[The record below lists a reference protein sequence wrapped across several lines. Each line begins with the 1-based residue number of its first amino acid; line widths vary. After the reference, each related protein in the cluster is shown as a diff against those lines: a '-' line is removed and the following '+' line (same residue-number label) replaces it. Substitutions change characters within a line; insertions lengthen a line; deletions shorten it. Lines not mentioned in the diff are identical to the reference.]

1 MVGWCGSDVVMVW
14 MGDGESILA
23 GQLICMSNSS
33 RAICGL
39 HTIPVDLGW
48 VLLRWGG
55 CDKCE
60 PGKGGRSHCSCTHV
74 AACLPE
80 GAGQPCKEAYV
91 QEGERGG
98 REWQGRVAL
107 SQWLWHFRPIVP
119 TSGTSLLEA
128 QVQAPQMRQ
137 VNAPVTPTE
146 VGGGKYFW
154 GS

>member
-1 MVGWCGSDVVMVW
+1 MLLHVFQKVQANLVKKHMSKKVREGGGS
-14 MGDGESILA
+14 G
-23 GQLICMSNSS
+23 
-33 RAICGL
+33 
-39 HTIPVDLGW
+39 
-48 VLLRWGG
+48 
-55 CDKCE
+55 
-60 PGKGGRSHCSCTHV
+60 
-74 AACLPE
+74 
-80 GAGQPCKEAYV
+80 
-91 QEGERGG
+91 RGG
-98 REWQGRVAL
+98 VAL